1 MSAAPPH
8 GGTATEQAQ
17 PDDMTDQDFAHHVIL
32 GGAVG
37 TVAMF
42 AFLIV
47 GMAVTG
53 LDSDVAPAFAWA
65 ALVGGG
71 FFGGLV
77 TLSIAMARA
86 EKAEKAEREA
96 RRAAKAARQADAA

>member
-1 MSAAPPH
+1 MSAAPTPD
-8 GGTATEQAQ
+8 GFVTEQVE
-17 PDDMTDQDFAHHVIL
+17 PDDMTDQDFAHHVVL

-37 TVAMF
+37 ILVMF
-42 AFLIV
+42 AFLIL

-65 ALVGGG
+65 AIVGGG

-77 TLSIAMARA
+77 TLSLAMARA
-86 EKAEKAEREA
+86 EKAEKAERAA
-96 RRAAKAARQADAA
+96 RRAEAARQDEAA

>member
-1 MSAAPPH
+1 MTPGAIHDGLVTDEAH
-8 GGTATEQAQ
+8 
-17 PDDMTDQDFAHHVIL
+17 PDDMTDEDFAHHLIL

-37 TVAMF
+37 IVAMF

-65 ALVGGG
+65 SIVGGG

-77 TLSIAMARA
+77 TLSLAMAKA
-86 EKAEKAEREA
+86 EKAEKAARDA
-96 RRAAKAARQADAA
+96 RRTKVAPSRAA

>member
-1 MSAAPPH
+1 VSAAPTPD
-8 GGTATEQAQ
+8 GFVTEQVE
-17 PDDMTDQDFAHHVIL
+17 PDDMTDQDFAHHVVL

-37 TVAMF
+37 ILVMF
-42 AFLIV
+42 AFLIL

-65 ALVGGG
+65 AIVGGG

-77 TLSIAMARA
+77 TLSLAMARA
-86 EKAEKAEREA
+86 EKAEKAERAA
-96 RRAAKAARQADAA
+96 RRAEAARQDEAA

>member
-1 MSAAPPH
+1 MSAAPTH
-8 GGTATEQAQ
+8 DGSVTEEVP

-86 EKAEKAEREA
+86 EKAEKAERDA
-96 RRAAKAARQADAA
+96 RRAAKAARQPEAA

>member
-1 MSAAPPH
+1 MSAAPTPGRTVPEH
-8 GGTATEQAQ
+8 AE
-17 PDDMTDQDFAHHVIL
+17 PDDMTDQEFAHHVIL

-37 TVAMF
+37 TLAMF

-65 ALVGGG
+65 AIVGGG

-77 TLSIAMARA
+77 TLSLAMARA
-86 EKAEKAEREA
+86 EKAEKAERAA
-96 RRAAKAARQADAA
+96 RRAEAAGQSKAA